1 MPRKPFLLDQEVAH
15 GINKIWRGSGIS
27 KNHVTCSV
35 ARVYRG
41 ASRSAYWK
49 PDKAG
54 SRLDRRVLDKP
65 VQHDKTLCKDTTF
78 VTVDIGSFAGPLRGR
93 ECQTQEDP
101 PS

>member
-15 GINKIWRGSGIS
+15 GINKIWRGSDIS
-27 KNHVTCSV
+27 ENHVTCSV

-65 VQHDKTLCKDTTF
+65 VQHDKTLCKDATF
-78 VTVDIGSFAGPLRGR
+78 VAVGVQGGTGPLGGR
-93 ECQTQEDP
+93 ERQT
-101 PS
+101 

>member
-1 MPRKPFLLDQEVAH
+1 MSE
-15 GINKIWRGSGIS
+15 N
-27 KNHVTCSV
+27 NVTCSV

-54 SRLDRRVLDKP
+54 SRLDRCVLDKP
-65 VQHDKTLCKDTTF
+65 VQYDKTLCEDATF
-78 VTVDIGSFAGPLRGR
+78 VTVGIESLAGPLRGR

>member
-1 MPRKPFLLDQEVAH
+1 MSD
-15 GINKIWRGSGIS
+15 ND
-27 KNHVTCSV
+27 VTCSV

-54 SRLDRRVLDKP
+54 SRLDRCVLDKP
-65 VQHDKTLCKDTTF
+65 VQHSKALCKNATF
-78 VTVDIGSFAGPLRGR
+78 VTAGIESLAGPLRGR
-93 ECQTQEDP
+93 ECRTQEDP

>member
-1 MPRKPFLLDQEVAH
+1 MSENNA
-15 GINKIWRGSGIS
+15 
-27 KNHVTCSV
+27 TCSV

-65 VQHDKTLCKDTTF
+65 IQYDKTLCEDATF
-78 VTVDIGSFAGPLRGR
+78 VAVGIQVGAGPLCGPKR
-93 ECQTQEDP
+93 QTRDEP
-101 PS
+101 PG